1 LDWSA
6 LQTGYLI
13 TSLCARISQSTKED
27 NVMTDNKYSPQSE
40 VPKDKPSTYKGKVK
54 VKHLKG
60 KEAEDFRKRMGLPSS
75 YLVIGPCIKG
85 GGK

>member
-1 LDWSA
+1 
-6 LQTGYLI
+6 
-13 TSLCARISQSTKED
+13 LCARILQSTKED
-27 NVMTDNKYSPQSE
+27 NVMTDSKYSPRSE
-40 VPKDKPSTYKGKVK
+40 VATDKPATYKGKIK

-85 GGK
+85 GGR